1 MVSLNEPAATS
12 TAAINGTATNGD
24 VKPNEEKKEKV
35 AYKDMTSKYYY
46 FDSYAHFGIHEEMLK
61 DEVRTCTYRNSI
73 YHNRHLFKD
82 KVVLDVGSGTGIL
95 CMFAA
100 KAGAKKVIGIE
111 CSNIAVQAKQIIK
124 DNNLDGVI
132 TILQSKL
139 EEVDCLP
146 DGIEKVDVII
156 SEWMGYCLF
165 YESMLNTVL
174 KARDRWLAPDG
185 VMMPDKAKLWMCS
198 IEDGQY
204 KEDKINWWDNVYGF
218 NMSSIRK
225 QALTEPLVDV
235 VDAKQV
241 ASSNSMLKEVDL
253 YTVTIAELDFSVPFD
268 MVMRR
273 DDYVHAF
280 VCFFTVEFSKTH
292 KRIGFSTGPEEHYT
306 HWKQTVFY
314 LQEPLTANRGEHVK
328 GLFTMAANDR
338 NEREYR

>member
-1 MVSLNEPAATS
+1 
-12 TAAINGTATNGD
+12 
-24 VKPNEEKKEKV
+24 
-35 AYKDMTSKYYY
+35 
-46 FDSYAHFGIHEEMLK
+46 
-61 DEVRTCTYRNSI
+61 
-73 YHNRHLFKD
+73 
-82 KVVLDVGSGTGIL
+82 
-95 CMFAA
+95 MFAA

-124 DNNLDGVI
+124 DNGLDGVI

-253 YTVTIAELDFSVPFD
+253 YTVTVAELDFSVPFE

-314 LQEPLTANRGEHVK
+314 LQEPLTANKGERVK
-328 GLFTMAANDR
+328 GVFTMAANDR
-338 NEREYR
+338 NERDLDITIAVDFQGEVTQSTEVSKFTMH